1 MYLHVCVTYMY
12 MCTYTYIYIY
22 IHVCV
27 CVFSTLNTKVT
38 YRLHTIHICVDFVL
52 HTNYPHTT
60 HSIMESYGYHKCLLP
75 RHSRYAASVIPILHL
90 YTIRGHFLV
99 TKILPPCYPIIIFV
113 LLRCF
118 VCMTYFMTHLWTH
131 HGQRENNPTI
141 TIMLGG
147 GGRGYDSTWEGGGV
161 AGAGAN
167 RHSPLYTCIYI

>member
-12 MCTYTYIYIY
+12 MCIYIYIY
-22 IHVCV
+22 IFM
-27 CVFSTLNTKVT
+27 CVFSTLNIKVT
-38 YRLHTIHICVDFVL
+38 YGLHTIHICVDFVL

-75 RHSRYAASVIPILHL
+75 RHYRYAASVIPILHL
-90 YTIRGHFLV
+90 FTIPGHFLV

-118 VCMTYFMTHLWTH
+118 VCMISFMTHLWTH
-131 HGQRENNPTI
+131 QGQRENNPTI

-147 GGRGYDSTWEGGGV
+147 GGRGYDSTWEGGWV